1 MVRKPNKIWAN
12 KRSEFY
18 NRSMKS
24 WLQDIDT
31 EMYSTHKEK
40 NSAVA
45 ERFMRTLKKKIRN
58 ICLQYHKKD

>member
-1 MVRKPNKIWAN
+1 
-12 KRSEFY
+12 
-18 NRSMKS
+18 MKS